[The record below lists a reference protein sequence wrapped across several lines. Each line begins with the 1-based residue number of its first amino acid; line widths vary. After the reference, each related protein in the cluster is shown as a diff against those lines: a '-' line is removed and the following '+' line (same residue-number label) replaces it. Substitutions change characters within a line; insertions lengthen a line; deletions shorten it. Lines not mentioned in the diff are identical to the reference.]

1 MKEYS
6 EISPKFL
13 FNPNANKTNHVIK
26 CLFEL
31 VKHCIKPIF
40 KPVFS
45 LIAKKLTTEN
55 QITYA

>member
-6 EISPKFL
+6 EISPKL
-13 FNPNANKTNHVIK
+13 LSNPNVNKTNHVIK

-40 KPVFS
+40 KPVFE
-45 LIAKKLTTEN
+45 LIAKKLTSEYE
-55 QITYA
+55 ITYA